1 MKKIAILS
9 VCGAML
15 MASCDFVGSS
25 DKLKTERDSLAV
37 ALEQRNAELDE
48 IMGTFNDIQEGFRQ
62 INEAENRV
70 DLHRATDENSTSVK
84 QKIQADI
91 QFISKT
97 MEENKA
103 QIAKLQKQLKN
114 SNTNSAQLRKAI
126 ESLQAE
132 LENKTRQ
139 IEGLRAELEAKNVRI
154 QELDDAV
161 SNLNTD
167 VENLTAENEAKAKTV
182 AEQDKAINTAWI
194 VFGTKS
200 ELKNQKI
207 LASGDVLKNAEF
219 NKDYFTEVD
228 IRNMNELKL
237 YAKRAKLLTTHP
249 AGSYEFVED
258 EKGQQ
263 TLKITNIKEFWSV
276 SRYLVVQT
284 R

>member
-1 MKKIAILS
+1 MRKLAILS

-15 MASCDFVGSS
+15 MASCDFGGST
-25 DKLKTERDSLAV
+25 DKLKTERDSLAI